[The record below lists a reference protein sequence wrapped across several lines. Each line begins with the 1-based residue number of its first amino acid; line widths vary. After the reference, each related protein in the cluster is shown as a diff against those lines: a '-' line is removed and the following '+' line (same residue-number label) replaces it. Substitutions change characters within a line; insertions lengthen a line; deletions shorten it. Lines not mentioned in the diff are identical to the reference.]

1 MRFILELVEETCI
14 NILQFNDEFRKKS
27 VQAIKD
33 FFEFADKRTIECVPS
48 IELMLLHIQCFSK
61 MRHYKKYFGEDFS
74 LDKDRLTYLFRFA
87 IEEIVRR
94 QQNSNSD
101 PVTKR
106 DILVN
111 FFPKY

>member
-1 MRFILELVEETCI
+1 
-14 NILQFNDEFRKKS
+14 
-27 VQAIKD
+27 
-33 FFEFADKRTIECVPS
+33 
-48 IELMLLHIQCFSK
+48 

-74 LDKDRLTYLFRFA
+74 LDKDTLTYIFRFA

>member
-1 MRFILELVEETCI
+1 
-14 NILQFNDEFRKKS
+14 
-27 VQAIKD
+27 
-33 FFEFADKRTIECVPS
+33 
-48 IELMLLHIQCFSK
+48 